1 MTVIHREAAQHPAL
15 RVEDRLR
22 PAGAQPMTQ
31 CQFLKRLPKR
41 VGGNVA
47 DDDPSPVE
55 SSRAARTH
63 FGSDGYAVNGS
74 IVFGWQ
80 VGPRAVPEVQSI
92 QVQHEHGGD
101 GARRL
106 LLDHLDDRFECLH
119 QGGAGSELFQHPDL
133 AVSKICEPRLDVI
146 HLRCAYAGGKSC
158 WVGTHGVVRWKLSG
172 RRIEKGAQTVG
183 RSRIRSG

>member
-1 MTVIHREAAQHPAL
+1 MLALDGDACQVRRHTDDLQIILARMADMTVIHRETAQHPAL

-22 PAGAQPMTQ
+22 PTGAQPMTQ

-55 SSRAARTH
+55 SSRSARTH

-80 VGPRAVPEVQSI
+80 VGPRAVPEV
-92 QVQHEHGGD
+92 
-101 GARRL
+101 
-106 LLDHLDDRFECLH
+106 
-119 QGGAGSELFQHPDL
+119 
-133 AVSKICEPRLDVI
+133 
-146 HLRCAYAGGKSC
+146 
-158 WVGTHGVVRWKLSG
+158 
-172 RRIEKGAQTVG
+172 
-183 RSRIRSG
+183 